1 MKERGRLYFS
11 RSELQIVRMILL
23 HVFLVLFLLS
33 EEPILAGKK
42 ERKQKH
48 KGLEHLCEWESRKN

>member
-11 RSELQIVRMILL
+11 RFELQIVRMVLL
-23 HVFLVLFLLS
+23 HVFLVLFILS

-42 ERKQKH
+42 RKKT
-48 KGLEHLCEWESRKN
+48 KA